1 MQYLW
6 KQYSCENSWQIE
18 CRSFILLETGVLKM
32 ENLLVDIV
40 AKMLFLLAFFLYAL
54 FISS

>member
-1 MQYLW
+1 MKTIQLW
-6 KQYSCENSWQIE
+6 KQLADFLK
-18 CRSFILLETGVLKM
+18 CRNFILLETGVLKM